1 MSAGRRPYQVD
12 PEVAR
17 RALLKVTRRASAPVV
32 ERRPLLGVELYRAV
46 TENA

>member
-1 MSAGRRPYQVD
+1 MSAARRPYQVD

-17 RALLKVTRRASAPVV
+17 RAVLKVTRRDSAPAT
-32 ERRPLLGVELYRAV
+32 EHRSLLGVELYRAV